1 MEDKGVPSLS
11 SQVPVTINFNQDNF
25 NEGGL
30 FIWSDNNLLSD
41 IRLWRNEQDSQEMSV
56 VNLILTSY
64 ASILLFNRYK

>member
-41 IRLWRNEQDSQEMSV
+41 IRLWRNEQDSQEMSA
-56 VNLILTSY
+56 VNTINLQIYFIVES
-64 ASILLFNRYK
+64 F